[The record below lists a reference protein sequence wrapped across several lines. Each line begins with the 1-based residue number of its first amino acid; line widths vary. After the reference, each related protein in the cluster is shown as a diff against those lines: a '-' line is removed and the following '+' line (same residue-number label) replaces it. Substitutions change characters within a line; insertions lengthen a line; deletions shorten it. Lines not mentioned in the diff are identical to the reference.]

1 MSREAFQ
8 KLREIDSLL
17 KMKNKE
23 LALVKEQD
31 DRLSRLE
38 SQKNDR
44 LDQKDQD
51 KKLYTQTQQNLLEM
65 EAKLKTASQQKER
78 LSQYSPDDPK
88 LTELSATIETLEI
101 QGLELLSSLDEIEQ
115 RLKEHDIF
123 LQGMNRTI
131 DEISSEVN
139 EDRSKHQKEI
149 QNLDLR
155 IDLIMGELPENFK
168 LTYQR
173 LMTKNF
179 PHGPF
184 TTVTGQSCYFC
195 RSSVSKVEESE
206 IDTKFAIIHCK
217 QCGRLFLPYTAVH
230 A

>member
-23 LALVKEQD
+23 LAQVKEQE

-38 SQKNDR
+38 SQKKER

-65 EAKLKTASQQKER
+65 EAKLKTASEQKER
-78 LSQYSPDDPK
+78 LSQYTPDDPK
-88 LTELSATIETLEI
+88 ITVLANTIEELEL
-101 QGLELLSSLDEIEQ
+101 QGLDLISKIDEIEVQ
-115 RLKEHDIF
+115 LKEHDTF
-123 LQGMNRTI
+123 LNGFNKTI
-131 DEISSEVN
+131 QEITIESN
-139 EDRSKHQKEI
+139 EQTAKHQTEI
-149 QNLDLR
+149 KNLELR
-155 IDLIMGELPENFK
+155 LGLLEGELPDNFK
-168 LTYQR
+168 SALNR

-179 PHGPF
+179 PNGPF
-184 TTVTGQSCYFC
+184 TTVTNLSCFFC
-195 RSSVSKVEESE
+195 RASVSKIEESE

>member
-38 SQKNDR
+38 SQKSER
-44 LDQKDQD
+44 TDQKDQD

-88 LTELSATIETLEI
+88 LAELSETIEKLEMD
-101 QGLELLSSLDEIEQ
+101 GLEMISQIDQIEQ
-115 RLKEHDIF
+115 ALKDHDTF
-123 LQGMNRTI
+123 LQGITKTI
-131 DEISSEVN
+131 SEISIESLETKN
-139 EDRSKHQKEI
+139 THLKEI
-149 QNLDLR
+149 SHLEMRLDL
-155 IDLIMGELPENFK
+155 LVQELPDNFK
-168 LTYQR
+168 MTYQR

-179 PHGPF
+179 PLGPF
-184 TTVTGQSCYFC
+184 TAVANQSCLFC

>member
-23 LALVKEQD
+23 LALVREQD

-38 SQKNDR
+38 SQKNER
-44 LDQKDQD
+44 LEQKDQD

-88 LTELSATIETLEI
+88 LAELAETIEKLEMD
-101 QGLELLSSLDEIEQ
+101 GLEMISQIDQIEHT
-115 RLKEHDIF
+115 LKDHETF
-123 LQGMNRTI
+123 LQGITKTI
-131 DEISSEVN
+131 TEISHEAN
-139 EDRSKHQKEI
+139 EAKSKHLQEI
-149 QNLDLR
+149 SNLDMRLNLLT
-155 IDLIMGELPENFK
+155 DELPDNFK
-168 LTYQR
+168 TAYQR
-173 LMTKNF
+173 LMTKNL

-184 TTVTGQSCYFC
+184 TTVANQSCLFC
-195 RSSVSKVEESE
+195 RSSVSKLEESE